1 LIAIDNTCVLFS
13 NSLFWIPIDHESLS
27 NTSNSNSMSTITDF
41 EPLAQKLVGL
51 IARKE
56 IVLEAILVTAILVA
70 AQVQCIREVS

>member
-1 LIAIDNTCVLFS
+1 
-13 NSLFWIPIDHESLS
+13 
-27 NTSNSNSMSTITDF
+27 MSTITDF